1 MSWEKPIEYKDT
13 VNPAKAVQFK
23 WHGHQSACVPIKLF
37 HKLGNKLFINTLLLH
52 SVVVS
57 RCLPFRVLTVECHL
71 MISLL
76 YLKFQG
82 AAVA

>member
-23 WHGHQSACVPIKLF
+23 WHGHQSACVPIKSC
-37 HKLGNKLFINTLLLH
+37 HKLGNKLLIKTLFLH

-57 RCLPFRVLTVECHL
+57 RCLPFTVLTACHL
-71 MISLL
+71 LISLL
-76 YLKFQG
+76 YLKFQR